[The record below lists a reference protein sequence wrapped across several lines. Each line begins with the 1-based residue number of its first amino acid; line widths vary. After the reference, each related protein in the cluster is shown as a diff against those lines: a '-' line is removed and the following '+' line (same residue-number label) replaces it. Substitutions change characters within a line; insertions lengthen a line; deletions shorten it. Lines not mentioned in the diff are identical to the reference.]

1 MWSSFIIKKI
11 YKYLFSRH
19 PQPRLQGTWNC
30 AQVGFF
36 IFPWFPALGAVG
48 VGFALLGTW
57 WQDYRRIIRRP
68 LNWGLGILSLWLI
81 INASQAYNPTEAF
94 LGLANFLP
102 FFAFLAAFSDLI
114 QTPAQL
120 RRLAW
125 ILVIPSVLV
134 VILGFGQLFLGWA
147 HPPQFPALLGWVL
160 EAKGNPPGRMASVFM
175 YANILAAYLQIVFT
189 LGLGLWIEMF
199 QAWRQHRAGEAGGVG
214 AGLTDNWRQTDN
226 LTKPA
231 LLGEAGGVL
240 LFLTGVEI
248 ANAIAIILTH
258 SRNAWGSLIVVGLA
272 VALDQGW
279 RPMVG
284 IVVAAAVAVPS
295 AAFSPSPFRDGLRM
309 IVPAYFWARLTD
321 QLHPDRPVALMRI
334 TQWRFALSLTQQR
347 PWTGW
352 GLRNFTL
359 LYEQQM
365 DLWLGH
371 PHNLM
376 LMLTAEVGIPATILL
391 CSLVGWILGQ
401 GVLWINQARSLS
413 SRDRLIV
420 FSYLVAF
427 GGCILFN
434 ILDVTL
440 FDLRVNTLGWLLL
453 SAIAGVT
460 ASKPDKNKLET
471 LIND

>member
-1 MWSSFIIKKI
+1 MLEKI
-11 YKYLFSRH
+11 DKYLFTRH
-19 PQPRLQGTWNC
+19 PQPRLQGAWNC
-30 AQVGFF
+30 AQIGFF
-36 IFPWFPALGAVG
+36 IFPWFPAVGAVG
-48 VGFALLGTW
+48 VGFALIGTW

-81 INASQAYNPTEAF
+81 FSATQAYNPTEAF

-102 FFAFLAAFSDLI
+102 FLAFFAAFSALI

-160 EAKGNPPGRMASVFM
+160 EAQGNPPGRMASVFM

-189 LGLGLWIEMF
+189 LGLGLWIETF
-199 QAWRQHRAGEAGGVG
+199 QAWRQQRAGGAGEAGGVG
-214 AGLTDNWRQTDN
+214 AGLTDNLWRQTDN

-231 LLGEAGGVL
+231 LLGEAGRVL

-248 ANAIAIILTH
+248 ANAIALILTH
-258 SRNAWGSLIVVGLA
+258 SRNAWGGVIVASLA
-272 VALDQGW
+272 FALYQGW
-279 RPMVG
+279 RLLVG

-295 AAFSPSPFRDGLRM
+295 AAFGPSPLRERLRM

-371 PHNLM
+371 PHNLI
-376 LMLTAEVGIPATILL
+376 LMLTAEAGIPATILF
-391 CSLVGWILGQ
+391 CGLVGWIFGQ
-401 GVLWINQARSLS
+401 GVLWINKARSLS
-413 SRDRLIV
+413 SGDRLIV

-434 ILDVTL
+434 MLDVTL

-460 ASKPDKNKLET
+460 AYRSHQNKGYSSVQT
-471 LIND
+471 

>member
-1 MWSSFIIKKI
+1 MLEKI
-11 YKYLFSRH
+11 DKYLLTRH
-19 PQPRLQGTWNC
+19 PQPRLQGAWNC

-48 VGFALLGTW
+48 VGFALIGTW

-81 INASQAYNPTEAF
+81 FSATQAYNPTEAF

-102 FFAFLAAFSDLI
+102 FLAFFAAFSALI

-160 EAKGNPPGRMASVFM
+160 EAQGNPPGRMASVFM
-175 YANILAAYLQIVFT
+175 YANILAAYLQIVFS
-189 LGLGLWIEMF
+189 LGLGLWIETF
-199 QAWRQHRAGEAGGVG
+199 QAWRQQREQCRDVAGYVS
-214 AGLTDNWRQTDN
+214 NSRR
-226 LTKPA
+226 
-231 LLGEAGGVL
+231 VL

-248 ANAIAIILTH
+248 ANAIALILTH
-258 SRNAWGSLIVVGLA
+258 SRNAWGGVIVASLA
-272 VALDQGW
+272 FALYQGW
-279 RPMVG
+279 RLLVG
-284 IVVAAAVAVPS
+284 IVVAVAVAVPS
-295 AAFSPSPFRDGLRM
+295 AAFSPSPLREGLRM

-321 QLHPDRPVALMRI
+321 QLYPDRPVALMRI

-371 PHNLM
+371 PHNLILM
-376 LMLTAEVGIPATILL
+376 LMAEAGIPATILF
-391 CSLVGWILGQ
+391 CSLVGWIFGQ
-401 GVLWINQARSLS
+401 GVLWINKARSLS
-413 SRDRLIV
+413 SGDRLIV

-434 ILDVTL
+434 MLDVTL

-460 ASKPDKNKLET
+460 ASRSHPNKGDSSVQT
-471 LIND
+471 

>member
-1 MWSSFIIKKI
+1 VFKKI
-11 YKYLFSRH
+11 DKYLFSRH
-19 PQPRLQGTWNC
+19 PQPRLQGAWNC
-30 AQVGFF
+30 TQVGFF

-48 VGFALLGTW
+48 VGFALIGTW

-81 INASQAYNPTEAF
+81 FSASQAYNPTEAF

-102 FFAFLAAFSDLI
+102 FLAFFAAFSDLI

-134 VILGFGQLFLGWA
+134 VFLGFGQLFLGWA

-160 EAKGNPPGRMASVFM
+160 EATGNPPGRMASVFM

-189 LGLGLWIEMF
+189 LGLGLWIETF
-199 QAWRQHRAGEAGGVG
+199 QAWRQHRAGEQCRDVACYVS
-214 AGLTDNWRQTDN
+214 NS
-226 LTKPA
+226 
-231 LLGEAGGVL
+231 GGVL

-258 SRNAWGSLIVVGLA
+258 SRNAWGGVIVVGLA
-272 VALDQGW
+272 FALYQGW
-279 RPMVG
+279 RPLVA
-284 IVVAAAVAVPS
+284 IVVAAAVAVPA
-295 AAFSPSPFRDGLRM
+295 AAFSPSPFREGLRM

-376 LMLTAEVGIPATILL
+376 LMLTAEVGIPATILF

-401 GVLWINQARSLS
+401 GVLWMNKARSRLDS
-413 SRDRLIV
+413 DRLIV

-434 ILDVTL
+434 LLDVTL

-460 ASKPDKNKLET
+460 ACDRQMTNDDKSR
-471 LIND
+471 

>member
-1 MWSSFIIKKI
+1 MLEKTN
-11 YKYLFSRH
+11 KYLFSRH
-19 PQPRLQGTWNC
+19 PQPRLQGAWNC

-48 VGFALLGTW
+48 IGFGLIGTW
-57 WQDYRRIIRRP
+57 WQDYRRIIQRP
-68 LNWGLGILSLWLI
+68 LNWGLGILTLWLI
-81 INASQAYNPTEAF
+81 FNASLAYNSTEAF

-102 FFAFLAAFSDLI
+102 FLAFFAAYSSLI

-160 EAKGNPPGRMASVFM
+160 EANGNPPGRMASVFM

-189 LGLGLWIEMF
+189 LGLGLWIETF
-199 QAWRQHRAGEAGGVG
+199 QAWRQQKAEGKRRRGAGEEGRDVPWYV
-214 AGLTDNWRQTDN
+214 LNS
-226 LTKPA
+226 
-231 LLGEAGGVL
+231 GGVL

-248 ANAIAIILTH
+248 AHAIALILTH
-258 SRNAWGSLIVVGLA
+258 SRNAWGGLIVVGLA
-272 VALDQGW
+272 FALYQGW
-279 RPMVG
+279 RPLVG
-284 IVVAAAVAVPS
+284 IVVAAAIAIVG
-295 AAFSPSPFRDGLRM
+295 AAFSPSPLREGLRM

-321 QLHPDRPVALMRI
+321 QLHPDRPIALMRT
-334 TQWRFALSLTQQR
+334 TQWRFAVSLTQQR

-376 LMLTAEVGIPATILL
+376 LMLMAEVGIPATLL
-391 CSLVGWILGQ
+391 FCSLVGWILGQ
-401 GVLWINQARSLS
+401 GVLWINKARSRLDSDQVIVLS
-413 SRDRLIV
+413 Y
-420 FSYLVAF
+420 FVAF
-427 GGCILFN
+427 GGCVLFN
-434 ILDVTL
+434 MLDVTL

-453 SAIAGVT
+453 SAIAGLT
-460 ASKPDKNKLET
+460 AFTDKPHQHDSCL
-471 LIND
+471 